1 MISNNKISN
10 LVASQVPFF
19 VRNDHDNFV
28 AFMEA
33 YYEFMEQQNGAVNVS
48 KNLLDQSDID
58 MTDIFVEKF
67 YDNFIPLIPKD
78 TTADKTL
85 ILKKIKDFY
94 RSRGTEKSIR
104 FLMRILFDED
114 VEFYYPQRDVLKVSD
129 GKWFIEKSIKIN
141 DIKVGGVANST
152 LAIENKF
159 IGRQI
164 TGNTSNARAV
174 VEGTSSYYEGSSLIR
189 ELKLSSQYRE
199 FSSGEPITATF
210 FENGIEKTISANLFS
225 GSINTVEITNRGS
238 RYEVGQYIIVNSE
251 TGSGAN
257 IIITS
262 VSAGD
267 LTGVTVFNG
276 GAGFQVNNPVLVT
289 GGNGTGANG
298 NVTAVIADSSFHP
311 NTYNIV
317 SSIISLESNTV
328 IGNLRYSNLNS
339 SISDPA
345 NNWIANSMSYF
356 VYGNTGPIS
365 AVVLFNLGSGYTGAP
380 TIVAQANTRIK
391 SLGILGKMKI
401 VNGGTGY
408 YIGDVIEFINIPG
421 GYGTGANA
429 RVRNVDT
436 SQANTITAVEFVNI
450 PGQITG
456 GSGYDQSFLPR
467 ANVRSSNINAYGAN
481 VQVTAILGS
490 GDVLYSSDTAQGAIL
505 GFDILKRGSGYANVP
520 TLDLSQSGDGTAQAV
535 ATIITGSFTSPG
547 RYLNDDGHIS
557 SYNFIQDRDYYQKF
571 SHVVKVRK
579 SLDKYRT
586 VLKNLIHPSGMKLY
600 GQYTTIDEGINLSLP
615 IRGAMD
621 NLAITRTRTYDF
633 SKGNVGINYSSH
645 GLNADDIVYLEWLT
659 GNLSPSNIA
668 TAVTANVINANY
680 DNVAGPYKIK
690 TVVNT
695 DYFIINTVPYIANTL
710 VSTYLANTLLPN
722 TSGTVNVGKVIY

>member
-58 MTDIFVEKF
+58 LSDIFVEKF

-78 TTADKTL
+78 ATVDKTL

-114 VEFYYPQRDVLKVSD
+114 VEFYYPQKDVLKVSD
-129 GKWFIEKSIKIN
+129 GKWFIEKSIKIE
-141 DIKVGGVANST
+141 DIKVSGNANSS

-164 TGNTSNARAV
+164 TGSTSNARAV
-174 VEGTSSYYEGSSLIR
+174 VEGTSSYYEGTSLIR
-189 ELKLSSQYRE
+189 ELKLSNQYRE
-199 FSSGEPITATF
+199 FSSGEPITTTF

-225 GSINTVEITNRGS
+225 GGINTVEITNRGS
-238 RYEVGQYIIVNSE
+238 RYNVGDYIVVESG
-251 TGSGAN
+251 TGTGAN

-262 VSAGD
+262 VSRGD
-267 LTGVTVFNG
+267 LSGVTVFNG
-276 GAGFQVNNPVLVT
+276 GAGFQVNNPVVVT

-298 NVTAVIADSSFHP
+298 NVTAVLADNSFHP

-317 SSIISLESNTV
+317 SSIISLEANTP
-328 IGNLRYSNLNS
+328 INNARFSNLNS
-339 SISDPA
+339 SVANPA
-345 NNWIANSMSYF
+345 SQWIANSMSYF

-380 TIVAQANTRIK
+380 TIVAQSNTRIK
-391 SLGILGKMKI
+391 TLGILGKMKI
-401 VNGGTGY
+401 VNGGSGY
-408 YIGDVIEFINIPG
+408 NVGDTIEFINVPG
-421 GYGTGANA
+421 GYGTGAVG

-450 PGQITG
+450 PGHITG
-456 GSGYDQSFLPR
+456 GSGYDQSFLPGT
-467 ANVRSSNINAYGAN
+467 NVISSNVDAYGAN

-490 GDVLYSSDTAQGAIL
+490 GDILYSSDTAQGAIL
-505 GFDILKRGSGYANVP
+505 SFDILKRGSGYVTPP
-520 TLDLSQSGDGTAQAV
+520 TLNLTQSGDGTAQAV

-571 SHVVKVRK
+571 SYVVKVRQ

-600 GQYTTIDEGINLSLP
+600 GQYTTVDEGINLNVP
-615 IRGAMD
+615 IRQATD
-621 NLAITRTRTYDF
+621 NLALTRARTYHHAI
-633 SKGNVGINYSSH
+633 GNVYINYTSH
-645 GLNADDIVYLEWLT
+645 GLNVNDVIYLDWVS
-659 GNLSPSNIA
+659 GNLALVSGN
-668 TAVTANVINANY
+668 TANLR
-680 DNVAGPYKIK
+680 GPYKVK

-695 DYFIINTVPYIANTL
+695 NQVIIYTVPYKGNTL
-710 VSTYLANTLLPN
+710 VPAYLANTLLPN

>member
-58 MTDIFVEKF
+58 LSDIFVEKF

-78 TTADKTL
+78 ATVDKTL

-114 VEFYYPQRDVLKVSD
+114 VEFYYPQKDVLKVSD
-129 GKWFIEKSIKIN
+129 GKWFIEKSIKIE
-141 DIKVGGVANST
+141 DIKVSGNANSS

-164 TGNTSNARAV
+164 TGSTSNARAV
-174 VEGTSSYYEGSSLIR
+174 VEGTSSYYEGTSLIR
-189 ELKLSSQYRE
+189 ELKLSNQYRE
-199 FSSGEPITATF
+199 FSSGEPITTTF

-225 GSINTVEITNRGS
+225 GGINTVEITNRGS
-238 RYEVGQYIIVNSE
+238 RYNVGDYIVVESG
-251 TGSGAN
+251 TGTGAN

-262 VSAGD
+262 VSRGD
-267 LTGVTVFNG
+267 LSGVTVFNG
-276 GAGFQVNNPVLVT
+276 GAGFQVNNPVVVT

-298 NVTAVIADSSFHP
+298 NVTAVLADNSFHP

-317 SSIISLESNTV
+317 SSIISLEANTP
-328 IGNLRYSNLNS
+328 INNARFSNLNS
-339 SISDPA
+339 SIANPA
-345 NNWIANSMSYF
+345 DQWIANSMSYF

-380 TIVAQANTRIK
+380 TIVAQSNTRIR

-401 VNGGTGY
+401 VNGGSGY
-408 YIGDVIEFINIPG
+408 NVGDTIEFINVPG
-421 GYGTGANA
+421 GYGTGAVG

-450 PGQITG
+450 PGHITG
-456 GSGYDQSFLPR
+456 GSGYDQSFLPGT
-467 ANVRSSNINAYGAN
+467 NVISSNVDAYGAN

-490 GDVLYSSDTAQGAIL
+490 GDILYSSDTAQGAIL
-505 GFDILKRGSGYANVP
+505 SFDILKRGSGYVTPP
-520 TLDLSQSGDGTAQAV
+520 TLNLTQSGDGTAQAV

-571 SHVVKVRK
+571 SYVVKVRQ

-600 GQYTTIDEGINLSLP
+600 GQYTTVDEGINLNVP
-615 IRGAMD
+615 IRQATD
-621 NLAITRTRTYDF
+621 NLALTRARTYHHAI
-633 SKGNVGINYSSH
+633 GNVYINYTSH
-645 GLNADDIVYLEWLT
+645 GLNVNDVIYLDWVS
-659 GNLSPSNIA
+659 GNLALVSGN
-668 TAVTANVINANY
+668 TANLR
-680 DNVAGPYKIK
+680 GPYKVK

-695 DYFIINTVPYIANTL
+695 NQVIIYTVPYKGNTL
-710 VSTYLANTLLPN
+710 VPAYLANTLLPN

>member
-28 AFMEA
+28 AFVEA
-33 YYEFMEQQNGAVNVS
+33 YYEFMEQQNGAINVS

-58 MTDIFVEKF
+58 LTDIFVEKF
-67 YDNFIPLIPKD
+67 YDNFIPFIPKD
-78 TTADKTL
+78 TAVDKTL

-114 VEFYYPQRDVLKVSD
+114 VDFYYPQKDVLKVSD
-129 GKWFIEKSIKIN
+129 GKWYIEKSIKIE
-141 DIKVGGVANST
+141 DIKVAGVANNS

-159 IGRQI
+159 IGQQI
-164 TGNTSNARAV
+164 TGSTSNARAI
-174 VEGTSSYYEGSSLIR
+174 VEGTSSYYEGTSLVR

-199 FSSGEPITATF
+199 FSSGEPVTTTF
-210 FENGIEKTISANLFS
+210 FENGIEKAISANLFS
-225 GSINTVEITNRGS
+225 GGINTVEITNRGS
-238 RYEVGQYIIVNSE
+238 RYQVGDYIVVDSE

-262 VSAGD
+262 VSSGD

-276 GAGFQVNNPVLVT
+276 GAGFQVNNSVVVT

-298 NVTAVIADSSFHP
+298 AVTAVIADSSFHP

-317 SSIISLESNTV
+317 SSIISLELNTP
-328 IGNLRYSNLNS
+328 INNTRYSNLKPSAIVNANS
-339 SISDPA
+339 T
-345 NNWIANSMSYF
+345 IANSMSYF
-356 VYGNTGPIS
+356 VYANTGPIS
-365 AVVLFNLGSGYTGAP
+365 TVILYNLGSGYTGAP
-380 TIVAQANTRIK
+380 TIAAQANTRVK

-401 VNGGTGY
+401 VNGGSGY
-408 YIGDVIEFINIPG
+408 CIGDIIEFINVPG
-421 GYGTGANA
+421 GSGMGANA

-436 SQANTITAVEFVNI
+436 SQANTITAVEFVNV

-456 GSGYDQSFLPR
+456 GSGYDQSFLPTT
-467 ANVRSSNINAYGAN
+467 NIISSNANAYGAN
-481 VQVTAILGS
+481 VQVTAVLGS

-505 GFDILKRGSGYANVP
+505 SFDILARGSGYANIP
-520 TLDLSQSGDGTAQAV
+520 TLNLTQSGDGTAQAV

-557 SYNFIQDRDYYQKF
+557 SYNFIQNRDYYQKF
-571 SHVVKVRK
+571 SYVVKVRQ

-586 VLKNLIHPSGMKLY
+586 VLKNLIHPSGMKLF
-600 GQYTTIDEGINLSLP
+600 GQYTTIDEGINLNLP
-615 IRGAMD
+615 IRQATD
-621 NLAITRTRTYDF
+621 NLTITRARTYTH
-633 SKGNVGINYSSH
+633 SIGNVYINYTSH
-645 GLNADDIVYLEWLT
+645 GLNVDDVIYLDWVS
-659 GNLSPSNIA
+659 GNLALVSGN
-668 TAVTANVINANY
+668 TANIR
-680 DNVAGPYKIK
+680 GPYKVK

-695 DYFIINTVPYIANTL
+695 NQFIINTVQYIANTSNL
-710 VSTYLANTLLPN
+710 TYLANTLLPN

>member
-58 MTDIFVEKF
+58 LSDIFVEKF

-78 TTADKTL
+78 ATVDKTL

-114 VEFYYPQRDVLKVSD
+114 VEFYYPQKDVLKVSD
-129 GKWFIEKSIKIN
+129 GKWFIEKSIKIE
-141 DIKVGGVANST
+141 DIKVSGNANSS

-164 TGNTSNARAV
+164 TGSTSNARAV
-174 VEGTSSYYEGSSLIR
+174 VEGTSSYYEGTSLIR
-189 ELKLSSQYRE
+189 ELKLSNQYRE
-199 FSSGEPITATF
+199 FSSGEPITTTF

-225 GSINTVEITNRGS
+225 GGINTVEITNRGS
-238 RYEVGQYIIVNSE
+238 RYNVGDYIVVESG
-251 TGSGAN
+251 TGTGAN

-262 VSAGD
+262 VSRGD
-267 LTGVTVFNG
+267 LSGVTVFNG
-276 GAGFQVNNPVLVT
+276 GAGFQVNNPVVVT

-298 NVTAVIADSSFHP
+298 NVTAVLADNSFHP

-317 SSIISLESNTV
+317 SSIISLEANTP
-328 IGNLRYSNLNS
+328 INNARFSNLNS
-339 SISDPA
+339 SIANPA
-345 NNWIANSMSYF
+345 DQWIANSMSYF

-380 TIVAQANTRIK
+380 TIVAQSNTRIR

-401 VNGGTGY
+401 VNGGSGY
-408 YIGDVIEFINIPG
+408 NVGDTIEFINVPG
-421 GYGTGANA
+421 GYGTGAVG

-450 PGQITG
+450 PGHITG
-456 GSGYDQSFLPR
+456 GSGYDQAFLPGT
-467 ANVRSSNINAYGAN
+467 NVISSNVDAYGAN

-490 GDVLYSSDTAQGAIL
+490 GDILYSSDTTQGAIL
-505 GFDILKRGSGYANVP
+505 SFDILKRGSGYVTPP
-520 TLDLSQSGDGTAQAV
+520 TLNLTQSGDGTAQAV

-571 SHVVKVRK
+571 SYVVKVRQ

-600 GQYTTIDEGINLSLP
+600 GQYTTVDEGINLNVP
-615 IRGAMD
+615 IRQATD
-621 NLAITRTRTYDF
+621 NLALTRARTYHHAI
-633 SKGNVGINYSSH
+633 GNVYINYTSH
-645 GLNADDIVYLEWLT
+645 GLSVNDVIYLDWVS
-659 GNLSPSNIA
+659 GNLALVSGN
-668 TAVTANVINANY
+668 TANLR
-680 DNVAGPYKIK
+680 GPYKVK

-695 DYFIINTVPYIANTL
+695 NQVIIYTVPYKGNTL
-710 VSTYLANTLLPN
+710 VPAYLANTLLPN

>member
-33 YYEFMEQQNGAVNVS
+33 YYEFMEQQNGAINVS

-58 MTDIFVEKF
+58 LSDIFVEKF

-78 TTADKTL
+78 ATVDKTF

-114 VEFYYPQRDVLKVSD
+114 VEFYYPQKDVLKVSD
-129 GKWFIEKSIKIN
+129 GKWFIEKSIKIE
-141 DIKVGGVANST
+141 DIKVSGNANSS

-164 TGNTSNARAV
+164 TGSTSNARAV
-174 VEGTSSYYEGSSLIR
+174 VEGTSSYYEGTSLVR
-189 ELKLSSQYRE
+189 ELKLSNQYRE
-199 FSSGEPITATF
+199 FSSGEPITTTF

-225 GSINTVEITNRGS
+225 GGINTVEITNRGS
-238 RYEVGQYIIVNSE
+238 RYNVGDYIVVESG
-251 TGSGAN
+251 TGTGAN

-276 GAGFQVNNPVLVT
+276 GAGFQVNNPVVVT

-298 NVTAVIADSSFHP
+298 NVTAVLADNSFHP

-317 SSIISLESNTV
+317 SSIISLEANTP
-328 IGNLRYSNLNS
+328 INNARFSNLNS
-339 SISDPA
+339 SIANPA
-345 NNWIANSMSYF
+345 DQWIANSMSYF

-380 TIVAQANTRIK
+380 TIVAQSNTRIK
-391 SLGILGKMKI
+391 NLGILGKMKI

-408 YIGDVIEFINIPG
+408 YIGDTIEFINVPG
-421 GYGTGANA
+421 GYGTGAVG

-450 PGQITG
+450 PGHITG
-456 GSGYDQSFLPR
+456 GSGYDQAFLPGT
-467 ANVRSSNINAYGAN
+467 NVRSSNVDAYGAN

-490 GDVLYSSDTAQGAIL
+490 GDILYSSDTAQGAIL
-505 GFDILKRGSGYANVP
+505 SFDILKRGSGYVTPP
-520 TLDLSQSGDGTAQAV
+520 TLNLTQSGDGTAQAV

-571 SHVVKVRK
+571 SYVVKVRQ

-586 VLKNLIHPSGMKLY
+586 VLKNLIHPSGMKLF
-600 GQYTTIDEGINLSLP
+600 GQYTTVDEGVNLNVP
-615 IRGAMD
+615 IREATD
-621 NLAITRTRTYDF
+621 NLAVTRVRTYHHAI
-633 SKGNVGINYSSH
+633 GNVYINYTSH
-645 GLNADDIVYLEWLT
+645 GLNVNDIIYLDWVS
-659 GNLSPSNIA
+659 GNLALVSGN
-668 TAVTANVINANY
+668 TANLR
-680 DNVAGPYKIK
+680 GPYKVK

-695 DYFIINTVPYIANTL
+695 NQVIIYTVPYKGNTL
-710 VSTYLANTLLPN
+710 VPAYLANTLLPN